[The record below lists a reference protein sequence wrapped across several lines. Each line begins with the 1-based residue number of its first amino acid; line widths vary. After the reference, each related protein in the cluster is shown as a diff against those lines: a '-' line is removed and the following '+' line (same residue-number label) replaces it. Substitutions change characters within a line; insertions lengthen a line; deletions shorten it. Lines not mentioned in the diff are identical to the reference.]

1 MTDPSFIYDERDR
14 MDEELEQREPPLDW
28 ASYDPMLTEEQAE
41 EVDEAVNRY
50 APIKDMTTEDLK
62 TELATELASK
72 IEVELRGG
80 VFGNYLINAIKSE
93 LAKRD
98 YIDKSRRLDALA
110 ERVADLEGRLGF
122 LTARHNRIIEPAAT
136 RLNALEKRQKELA
149 EWIGQ
154 QGEGFY
160 DAREERDALAARLD
174 ALDARVVELEGPLL
188 VFPAVRGEWVR
199 RNGLIPVFDLDE
211 KEEGGK

>member
-1 MTDPSFIYDERDR
+1 M
-14 MDEELEQREPPLDW
+14 
-28 ASYDPMLTEEQAE
+28 
-41 EVDEAVNRY
+41 
-50 APIKDMTTEDLK
+50 
-62 TELATELASK
+62 ATEKLRSPDIALAYVEGHSRYPHLGYAIAHLVKDLQAK
-72 IEVELRGG
+72 IAALTT
-80 VFGNYLINAIKSE
+80 
-93 LAKRD
+93 
-98 YIDKSRRLDALA
+98 RLD
-110 ERVADLEGRLGF
+110 EFEGRLGF
-122 LTARHNRIIEPAAT
+122 LTARHNRVIEPAAT